1 MLLAQKASASSVGNF
16 ARREDHQQKV
26 LSDANYNFHAKLEKG
41 SKITFLNRAWRI
53 SSSDKRA
60 LEINPSRKVR
70 DHINSNYTGLW

>member
-1 MLLAQKASASSVGNF
+1 MLLEQKALASSVGNF

-70 DHINSNYTGLW
+70 DHINYTGLW